1 MQKMRAAYCYKCN
14 KKLFNFDIYKAEFKV
29 NVEWTKWKF
38 AKHGKYMCVKCEK
51 TSLLNQGGE
60 RK

>member
-51 TSLLNQGGE
+51 TSLLN
-60 RK
+60 